1 MGLHPIFFKKKGGEL
16 NTEWGPWE
24 HTKRRGYLQ
33 ATEREASE
41 VSLPAS

>member
-1 MGLHPIFFKKKGGEL
+1 MGLHPIFFKKKGGGL